1 MKKRVQNIV
10 AESRNALPITTLYA
24 IIIWLMAGLVQHHW
38 WLQFACFAV
47 SVYLMVEFNSQN
59 LLIRIF
65 SRMVSCSYIVLT
77 CTAVFLF
84 PSLLGAVT
92 QVCAIASLFLLF
104 HAYQDKEAVGWVF
117 YTFLCV
123 GLGSLHHVQ
132 LLYYVPILWILM
144 TWFIY
149 CLSWRTFF
157 ASLLGLLAP
166 YWLCLP
172 WYLYHGGNGLGD
184 MFSHLEPLVDFSD
197 TFQFSV
203 LSLPQLLFMALLVL
217 LATLGTIHFL
227 LTSYLDKIRVR
238 QFYYSFIMITT
249 FSVVIIVLQPRLY
262 NIVIYLMITSASPL
276 IAHFIALTHSRL
288 SNITFLVITAS
299 VLILTGIN
307 LWILSSTF

>member
-24 IIIWLMAGLVQHHW
+24 ITVWLLAGLVQHHW

-47 SVYLMVEFNSQN
+47 SVYLMVQFNSQN

-123 GLGSLHHVQ
+123 GLGSLHHVH
-132 LLYYVPILWILM
+132 LLYYVPLLWILM
-144 TWFIY
+144 AWFVY

-157 ASLLGLLAP
+157 ASLIGLIAP

-172 WYLYHGGNGLGD
+172 WYMYHGDNGLGD
-184 MFSHLEPLVDFSD
+184 MVSHLEPLFTFSD
-197 TFQFSV
+197 PFQFSV
-203 LSLPQLLFMALLVL
+203 LSLPQLLFAAFLVL
-217 LATLGTIHFL
+217 LAILGAIQFL

-238 QFYYSFIMITT
+238 QIYYSFMMITT
-249 FSVVIIVLQPRLY
+249 FSAVLIVLQPHLY
-262 NIVIYLMITSASPL
+262 DIIIYLMITSASPL

-299 VLILTGIN
+299 ALILTGIN
-307 LWILSSTF
+307 LWISLSAF